1 MEEAFWPLLTASY
14 FCSTFKVVQPFRI
27 KEGRNSMCAMGCLRG
42 SIMIMLLLLF
52 CGDAGSCPARCICSP
67 VAERGQWVYCAIS
80 ENSPFPALPNNT
92 IILDLQGNR
101 LREIPAGSLDQLSQL
116 QLLWLQGNSLECGCK
131 VLYLK
136 HWLEDQGGQ
145 VVTQGAFCS
154 LSSGTLKS
162 IVRLT
167 GNEYPSCGDA
177 GELGC
182 LVHVGWG
189 VAALGISLLSLLL
202 LSYTIITVRQIHK
215 NTTINLISCN

>member
-1 MEEAFWPLLTASY
+1 
-14 FCSTFKVVQPFRI
+14 
-27 KEGRNSMCAMGCLRG
+27 MCAMGRLRG
-42 SIMIMLLLLF
+42 SIIIMPLLLF
-52 CGDAGSCPARCICSP
+52 CGDAGSCPASCICSLI
-67 VAERGQWVYCAIS
+67 AERGQWVYCAIS
-80 ENSPFPALPNNT
+80 ENGPFPALPSNT
-92 IILDLQGNR
+92 IILNLQGNR

-116 QLLWLQGNSLECGCK
+116 QVLWMQGNSLECGCK

-154 LSSGTLKS
+154 LPNGTLKS

-167 GNEYPSCGDA
+167 GNEYASCRDA

-182 LVHVGWG
+182 LLRAGWG

-202 LSYTIITVRQIHK
+202 LSYTVITVRQIHRNMTK
-215 NTTINLISCN
+215 NLIPCN